1 MRYIY
6 VNLELGTENA
16 DICDI
21 CKALSGDPKTF
32 QELLT
37 ELKRDK
43 RDLGLE
49 LAILRKSRLID
60 CVPVITPEEAEKYDE
75 S

>member
-6 VNLELGTENA
+6 MNLALGTENI

-21 CKALSGDPKTF
+21 CKALNDGPKSF

-60 CVPVITPEEAEKYDE
+60 CVPVITPEEAAKYDE